1 MMNMAAVPMLVG
13 RLGFT
18 EILII
23 LVIVL
28 VLFGPKYLPKIS
40 RKVGE
45 SVRDWQDV
53 GDKVGQKAPAPDG
66 IVEVE
71 PIEVVKVMTVET
83 TESGETQS
91 KVIEVIDVK

>member
-1 MMNMAAVPMLVG
+1 MNMAAVPMLVG
-13 RLGFT
+13 RLGVT

-28 VLFGPKYLPKIS
+28 VLFGPTYLPKIS
-40 RKVGE
+40 KRVGE

-53 GDKVGQKAPAPDG
+53 GDKAGQKAPAPKE

-83 TESGETQS
+83 TETGEEQA